1 MTDRLRLDRNLWLAT
16 TRPDGRPH
24 VVPIWFVYVDDRFW
38 VATGAT
44 SVKVRNIA
52 NQSGVTAALE
62 DGNAPVVAEGA
73 ARIHPRPYPDG
84 VVVAFAQKY
93 DWDITVAEDDDLGEI
108 ALCEIRVSRWL
119 FGGP

>member
-73 ARIHPRPYPDG
+73 ARIHPRPYPDS
-84 VVVAFAQKY
+84 VVAAFAQKY

-108 ALCEIRVSRWL
+108 VLCEVRVSRWL